1 MLGVLL
7 DILGGIDLDAA
18 GHVLNHL
25 ERLAVEHHAAGNGH
39 LDAQGLQ
46 LFLGFVTVFF
56 LQLGSGGIAT
66 EVVRERI
73 ALLTHVCQFGAALGN
88 QLVVLG
94 LCSVLGVFSHF
105 GSLRSR
111 DCPGVGEWR

>member
-1 MLGVLL
+1 PVLGVFL
-7 DILGGIDLDAA
+7 DILGGVDLDAA
-18 GHVLNHL
+18 RHVLNYL

-39 LDAQGLQ
+39 FDTQGLQ
-46 LFLGFVTVFF
+46 LFLGFITVFF

-73 ALLTHVCQFGAALGN
+73 ALLAHGRQFGAALGN

-94 LCSVLGVFSHF
+94 LCSVLGVFSHV
-105 GSLRSR
+105 GPLKKS
-111 DCPGVGEWR
+111 GVSGCG